1 MVEVNKDIKDIKKI
15 TSKKIDA
22 SLVVLNNPAS
32 PATENI
38 KVLRTHI
45 LRPKDGKIRKVIC
58 VTSSAGKEGKTF
70 IATNL
75 AVSIAQSFDPY
86 ALLIDADLRRS
97 KVYKIFG
104 LPPDLKGLSSYLQN
118 PEDVGQYLVKTN
130 VSKLT
135 ILPAGPSPD
144 NPSELLTSSKM
155 QELLKEVR
163 DRYPDRYI
171 ILDSPPVNLA
181 SETMALVQEADGVI
195 LVIRYGFSNKAMVK
209 DAVEKIGK
217 DKIIGVVFNS
227 VEIMTKNY
235 SRYIKEYY

>member
-1 MVEVNKDIKDIKKI
+1 MLKNDNNFEVKKV
-15 TSKKIDA
+15 TSKNIDA

-45 LRPKDGKIRKVIC
+45 LRPKDGKLRKVIC

-97 KVYKIFG
+97 KISKIFG
-104 LPPDLKGLSSYLQN
+104 LPSDLEGLSSFLQD
-118 PEDVGQYLVKTN
+118 PVDVGKYLVKTD

-135 ILPAGPSPD
+135 ILPAGPSPE

-155 QELLKEVR
+155 ENLLKEVR

-181 SETMALVQEADGVI
+181 SETMALVQESDGVI
-195 LVIRYGFSNKAMVK
+195 LVIRYGFSNKVMVK
-209 DAVEKIGK
+209 DAVEKIGR

-227 VEIMTKNY
+227 VEIMTKSY